1 MIDKETT
8 EAINEMIKANDGL
21 IKVNEELMKEVK
33 WLQSEIRTLYKRN
46 DRLDVKVVEVEKME
60 KKIVKFLGNIT
71 GMIDWLVGKMY
82 DIRDGRLLVIPE
94 ELDDYKDGGDRRQDD

>member
-71 GMIDWLVGKMY
+71 GMIDRLVGKMY

-94 ELDDYKDGGDRRQDD
+94 ELDDYKHGGDRRQDD